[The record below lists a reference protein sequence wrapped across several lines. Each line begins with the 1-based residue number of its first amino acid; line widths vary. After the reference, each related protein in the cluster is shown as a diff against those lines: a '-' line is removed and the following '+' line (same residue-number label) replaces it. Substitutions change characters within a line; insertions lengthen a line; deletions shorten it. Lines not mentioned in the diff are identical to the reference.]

1 MSGWVGGVGGWVYI
15 WMHMDE
21 RASRVHFAVWTQL
34 GIVVVKRGLERERER
49 ERQTDRHTHTH
60 THTQRER
67 ERERA
72 PAGRSRKNEG
82 VFDFVPHINLQVF
95 FGGVCV
101 VLVVSELH
109 PISTFMNTNAHT
121 TCTQPWPLSPLTAL
135 PACCGE
141 A

>member
-60 THTQRER
+60 TQRER
-67 ERERA
+67 ERERE
-72 PAGRSRKNEG
+72 RE
-82 VFDFVPHINLQVF
+82 
-95 FGGVCV
+95 
-101 VLVVSELH
+101 
-109 PISTFMNTNAHT
+109 STGWKE
-121 TCTQPWPLSPLTAL
+121 Q
-135 PACCGE
+135 E
-141 A
+141 E